1 LPARPA
7 PLHQYRPR
15 GLTEQ
20 QLSRVEK
27 AAAFCADVVADGWED
42 AVASR
47 AADCLKRKTWN
58 RLFRGRRQG
67 DCRKLAAFAKAL
79 LDGKEKL
86 HDLVGSLGS
95 WIAGK
100 FGAQAMERTV
110 AKELAKK
117 IPIPVVDEKTAV
129 VARGIQ
135 MIGISLCL
143 ARDIPLERCQ
153 CFIDLALAETKEQVK
168 EKLAA
173 ALGDW
178 AQPSVKMIES
188 WATSRSPV

>member
-1 LPARPA
+1 MN
-7 PLHQYRPR
+7 
-15 GLTEQ
+15 EKQ
-20 QLSRVEK
+20 QSRVEK
-27 AAAFCADVVADGWED
+27 AAAFCADVVKDGWEKT
-42 AVASR
+42 VASR
-47 AADCLKRKTWN
+47 AADCLTPKTWN
-58 RLFRGRRQG
+58 RLFRRRRQG
-67 DCRKLAAFAKAL
+67 DCKKLAAFAKGL

-86 HDLVGSLGS
+86 HELAGSLGA

-100 FGAQAMERTV
+100 FGAQALERTV

-143 ARDIPLERCQ
+143 TRDIPLEQCQ
-153 CFIDLALAETKEQVK
+153 CFIDLALEETKEHVK

-173 ALGDW
+173 ALGEW
-178 AQPSVKMIES
+178 AQPSITMIES
-188 WATSRSPV
+188 WAAARSPV

>member
-1 LPARPA
+1 MS
-7 PLHQYRPR
+7 
-15 GLTEQ
+15 EKQ
-20 QLSRVEK
+20 QSRVEK

-47 AADCLKRKTWN
+47 AADCLTPKTWN
-58 RLFRGRRQG
+58 RLFKGRRPG

-79 LDGKEKL
+79 LAGKEKL
-86 HDLVGSLGS
+86 HNLVGSLGS
-95 WIAGK
+95 WIARK
-100 FGAQAMERTV
+100 FGAQALERTV
-110 AKELAKK
+110 AKELAEK
-117 IPIPVVDEKTAV
+117 IPIPVIDEKTAV

-143 ARDIPLERCQ
+143 TRGIPLERCQ
-153 CFIDLALAETKEQVK
+153 CFVDLALAETKEQVK